1 MYLFMTLEVFLQ
13 SVAQAVH
20 ASGLIR
26 SKQYGFIYA
35 LEIAESM
42 NLGCDPDRE
51 IEVDC
56 RELWREFFEF
66 QEYREIT
73 SGSQSYADLARTIL
87 REVTSASV
95 ALDRK

>member
-20 ASGLIR
+20 AAGLID

-35 LEIAESM
+35 LELAESM
-42 NLGCDPDRE
+42 ELGRDPERE

-66 QEYREIT
+66 QEYSEIT
-73 SGSQSYADLARTIL
+73 SGRQSYADQARTML

-95 ALDRK
+95 QASHR